1 MWSEGGTELFL
12 EAFYIFLSQRVGLPG
27 QFELLAVSPGQ
38 AEGGSIE
45 DNLSKHWLQHK
56 HRSDGPK
63 GRFIVV
69 DVLNI
74 KSLFLSWYVPV
85 SFCSDTPLSHIFLFT
100 KTPYLPKTTHVK
112 QVLCNHWLHCD
123 V

>member
-1 MWSEGGTELFL
+1 MSSHTQSKLLPLPWPRVKQASTFTSCGMWSEGGTELFL

-74 KSLFLSWYVPV
+74 KSLF
-85 SFCSDTPLSHIFLFT
+85 F
-100 KTPYLPKTTHVK
+100 YLGMC
-112 QVLCNHWLHCD
+112 L
-123 V
+123 

>member
-45 DNLSKHWLQHK
+45 ANLSKHWPQHK
-56 HRSDGPK
+56 MVRWSERKIYCCGCPEHK
-63 GRFIVV
+63 EF
-69 DVLNI
+69 
-74 KSLFLSWYVPV
+74 F
-85 SFCSDTPLSHIFLFT
+85 
-100 KTPYLPKTTHVK
+100 
-112 QVLCNHWLHCD
+112 
-123 V
+123 